1 MTGGELLNVR
11 RETLLHGVRNSYQ
24 EAADQSVGFCLRILD
39 ELGPEVLPSASAA
52 EQNVTSTTVQYAGY
66 PAVAYLGFQLDKRG
80 VAEEGTLQSFIAGLT
95 RMRSRTATQL
105 ETVAADDVAVLG
117 IACGIAKIGAYD
129 PAADDGAAAW
139 FSDLVARAPDSNL
152 WTSRLRSLAV
162 ELLDPKGLLK
172 VSPDL
177 QNPDE
182 AALELALSS
191 VWPAAFQSAAW
202 LAPESQA
209 TLLRYLLTEP
219 APQPGELER
228 SAVWL
233 KALDVIVNR
242 TCQALVPTVSE
253 TVRLLS
259 RIQHSLKRWV
269 WKEKSL
275 RKSALPSRWLIDN
288 EYDVQALL
296 WAILY
301 PVYGP
306 DLVDERYLEAWG
318 FKQPRLDLGIKRLK
332 LIIEVKFAREPNDFK
347 EFEEQVG
354 GDLGI
359 YFKNTEQFDRM
370 VVVVYDDCDVAHME
384 RYESLRNAL
393 MQRDEIEE
401 VIFIRRPSMI
411 PGRDQRL
418 AVP

>member
-1 MTGGELLNVR
+1 
-11 RETLLHGVRNSYQ
+11 
-24 EAADQSVGFCLRILD
+24 
-39 ELGPEVLPSASAA
+39 
-52 EQNVTSTTVQYAGY
+52 
-66 PAVAYLGFQLDKRG
+66 
-80 VAEEGTLQSFIAGLT
+80 
-95 RMRSRTATQL
+95 
-105 ETVAADDVAVLG
+105 
-117 IACGIAKIGAYD
+117 
-129 PAADDGAAAW
+129 
-139 FSDLVARAPDSNL
+139 
-152 WTSRLRSLAV
+152 
-162 ELLDPKGLLK
+162 

-182 AALELALSS
+182 AALEIALSS
-191 VWPAAFQSAAW
+191 VWPAAFHSAAW

-253 TVRLLS
+253 TVRLLG
-259 RIQHSLKRWV
+259 RIQHGLKRWV

-306 DLVDERYLEAWG
+306 DLVDETYLEAWG
-318 FKQPRLDLGIKRLK
+318 FKQPRVDLGIKRLK
-332 LIIEVKFAREPNDFK
+332 LIIEVKFAREPGDFS
-347 EFEEQVG
+347 EFEEQIG

-370 VVVVYDDCDVAHME
+370 VVVVYDDCDVPHPE

-393 MQRDEIEE
+393 MQRERIEE

-411 PGRDQRL
+411 PGRKDRL
-418 AVP
+418 PATLPTESSHPPQP

>member
-1 MTGGELLNVR
+1 MTGGELLNAR

-24 EAADQSVGFCLRILD
+24 EAADHSVGFCLRILD
-39 ELGPEVLPSASAA
+39 ELGPEVLPAAEAA

-117 IACGIAKIGAYD
+117 IACGIAKIRAYD

-209 TLLRYLLTEP
+209 TLL
-219 APQPGELER
+219 
-228 SAVWL
+228 
-233 KALDVIVNR
+233 
-242 TCQALVPTVSE
+242 
-253 TVRLLS
+253 
-259 RIQHSLKRWV
+259 
-269 WKEKSL
+269 
-275 RKSALPSRWLIDN
+275 
-288 EYDVQALL
+288 
-296 WAILY
+296 
-301 PVYGP
+301 
-306 DLVDERYLEAWG
+306 
-318 FKQPRLDLGIKRLK
+318 
-332 LIIEVKFAREPNDFK
+332 
-347 EFEEQVG
+347 
-354 GDLGI
+354 
-359 YFKNTEQFDRM
+359 
-370 VVVVYDDCDVAHME
+370 
-384 RYESLRNAL
+384 
-393 MQRDEIEE
+393 
-401 VIFIRRPSMI
+401 
-411 PGRDQRL
+411 
-418 AVP
+418 